1 MRFSILFFA
10 ATPDSEGADRYRVF
24 TRAVDW
30 AEARG
35 ADAVWVPERHF
46 TEFGGLF
53 PNPVVPLAYTAAR
66 TQRLRLRAG
75 SVILPLHHPVRVV
88 EDWSMLDNL
97 SGGRVEISFGSG
109 WNANDFVLNPGHFED
124 RREYLSEQMEVVRR
138 AWRGEP
144 LSLSNGVGAEVELVT
159 LPRPRQPELPMWLT
173 VQSDPSFAWAGGQ
186 GYPILTN
193 LNFTKPDQLR
203 ERVAAYRQGAREGGR
218 GPGWVALMVH
228 AFVGS
233 TQTMDRHG
241 VVAALARYLAS
252 NLEMRAQMSKAR
264 GVELSSTADQVRQL
278 ADDGARRLRDGGSL
292 LCSPDELA
300 DRVRF
305 FEDLGVDEL
314 ALLVDFL
321 DDADA
326 VVEGLDP
333 VTDALTAA
341 GATPVPSRAF
351 EQGANL
357 VR

>member
-10 ATPDSEGADRYRVF
+10 ATPDSQGADRYRVF

-53 PNPVVPLAYTAAR
+53 PNPVVPLAYAAAR

-124 RREYLSEQMEVVRR
+124 RREYLSAQMEEVRR

-144 LSLSNGVGAEVELVT
+144 VTLSNGVGAQVELVT
-159 LPRPRQPELPMWLT
+159 LPRPLQPELPMWLT
-173 VQSDPSFAWAGGQ
+173 VQSDSSFAWAGRQ

-193 LNFTKPDQLR
+193 LNFTKPAQLR
-203 ERVAAYRQGAREGGR
+203 DRVSAYREGAREGGR

-228 AFVGS
+228 SFVG
-233 TQTMDRHG
+233 TPQAMDRLG
-241 VVAALARYLAS
+241 VVSALARYLVS
-252 NLEMRAQMSKAR
+252 NLEMKAQVSKAR
-264 GVELSSTADQVRQL
+264 GVELSATSDQLRQL
-278 ADDGARRLRDGGSL
+278 ADDGARRLREAGSL

-300 DRVRF
+300 DRVTF

-321 DDADA
+321 DDPDA
-326 VVEGLDP
+326 VVQGLDP
-333 VTDALTAA
+333 VTDVLTAA
-341 GATPVPSRAF
+341 DDARLPSGAF
-351 EQGANL
+351 EHRVNL